1 MDKQKPILT
10 LLEQYLRYSI
20 IIISKKK
27 KKKNYRLSSVT
38 YLVQSLFCHNKTNS
52 KNNFAKVTLALI

>member
-27 KKKNYRLSSVT
+27 KKKKL
-38 YLVQSLFCHNKTNS
+38 
-52 KNNFAKVTLALI
+52 

>member
-20 IIISKKK
+20 IIISKK

>member
-20 IIISKKK
+20 IIIIKKK
-27 KKKNYRLSSVT
+27 KTIGFPVL
-38 YLVQSLFCHNKTNS
+38 H
-52 KNNFAKVTLALI
+52 I

>member
-20 IIISKKK
+20 IIII

-38 YLVQSLFCHNKTNS
+38 YLVQGLFCHNKTNS
-52 KNNFAKVTLALI
+52 KNNFVKVTLALI

>member
-20 IIISKKK
+20 IIIIK

-38 YLVQSLFCHNKTNS
+38 YLVQGLFCHNKTNS
-52 KNNFAKVTLALI
+52 KNNFVKVTLALI

>member
-20 IIISKKK
+20 IIFVHKEVLTKVKK
-27 KKKNYRLSSVT
+27 
-38 YLVQSLFCHNKTNS
+38 SLLLNHEFSATEEKSQKLFSNS
-52 KNNFAKVTLALI
+52 